1 MLHHNGAGRGET
13 AAEPEKEPDMK
24 LNVTDGRLVCCPNGR
39 IDSTNAAAFEQEL
52 TRAQAEHPGLA
63 LELDAGDLDYISSAG
78 LRVLLRKRKAAG
90 ELTVR
95 NVSQELYEIFD
106 VTGFTGILNVEKA
119 MRFVSVKGL
128 EALGSGVHSTVYR
141 LDGETILKV
150 VKDMSLDAIRAEMQ
164 ASKQVFIHGIPT
176 AISYDVVRTE
186 EGYGEVYEMFHAGVL
201 PAAVMAQPERLDE
214 YLRRFAALYRSLH
227 TVEIGENELESVH
240 DRYLAAAE
248 QAAPYLAAADR
259 AALDRFL
266 LAIPRRHTFV
276 HGDFHMG
283 NVMLQDGELV
293 LIDVGEAGWVHPLLD
308 FAQTMLAYT
317 SMTTLFQQ
325 DCRKTLGLEVGQAL
339 YIRENLLPLYFGET
353 GEALAR
359 KRTVIDAMRRVRLL
373 LISFMQGLDHMPPDY
388 DDILADARANV
399 FSRVDELCALIGSE
413 F

>member
-1 MLHHNGAGRGET
+1 
-13 AAEPEKEPDMK
+13 MK
-24 LNVTDGRLVCCPNGR
+24 SIETDGRLICWPTGR

-52 TRAQAEHPGLA
+52 ARARAGHPGSA
-63 LELDAGDLDYISSAG
+63 LVLDAENLDYISSAG
-78 LRVLLRKRKAAG
+78 LRVLLRLRKAAG

-95 NVSQELYEIFD
+95 NVSPTLYEIFEI
-106 VTGFTGILNVEKA
+106 TGFTAMIKVEKA
-119 MRFVSVKGL
+119 MRFVSVNGL
-128 EALGSGVHSTVYR
+128 EVLGSGAHSTVYR

-164 ASKQVFIHGIPT
+164 VSKQVFIRGIPT

-201 PAAVMAQPERLDE
+201 PAAVMAEPERLGE
-214 YLRRFAALYRSLH
+214 YLRRFAEMYKSLH
-227 TVEIGENELESVH
+227 AVEIGENELVNVH
-240 DRYLAAAE
+240 ERYLAAAD
-248 QAAPYLAAADR
+248 QAAPYLTAADQ
-259 AALDRFL
+259 AALHRFL
-266 LAIPRRHTFV
+266 MAIPQRHTFV

-293 LIDVGEAGWVHPLLD
+293 LIDVGEAGWGHPLLD

-317 SMTTLFQQ
+317 SMTTLLKK
-325 DCRKTLGLEVGQAL
+325 DCRRVLGMEVEQAL

-373 LISFMQGLDHMPPDY
+373 LICFLQGLDRMPPDY
-388 DDILADARANV
+388 DDIQADARSNV
-399 FSRVDELCALIGSE
+399 FSRVDELCALIESE

>member
-1 MLHHNGAGRGET
+1 MRSIE
-13 AAEPEKEPDMK
+13 
-24 LNVTDGRLVCCPNGR
+24 TDGVLICCPTGR

-52 TRAQAEHPGLA
+52 AQALAEHPGLA
-63 LELDAGDLDYISSAG
+63 LVLDAEGLDFISSAG
-78 LRVLLRKRKAAG
+78 LRILLRHRQTAG
-90 ELTVR
+90 ELTIR
-95 NVSQELYEIFD
+95 NVSPALYEIFD
-106 VTGFTGILNVEKA
+106 MTGFTTMMKVEKA
-119 MRFVSVKGL
+119 MRFVSVRGL
-128 EALGSGVHSTVYR
+128 EVLGSGVHSTVYL
-141 LDGETILKV
+141 LDEETILKV

-164 ASKQVFIHGIPT
+164 VSKQVFIHGIPT

-201 PAAVMAQPERLDE
+201 PAAVMAEPERLGE
-214 YLRRFAALYRSLH
+214 YLRRFTEMYKAIHA
-227 TVEIGENELESVH
+227 VEIGEGELDDVRE
-240 DRYLAAAE
+240 RYLSAADQAAAYMTAE
-248 QAAPYLAAADR
+248 DH
-259 AALDRFL
+259 AALRRFL
-266 LAIPRRHTFV
+266 LAIPQRHTFV

-293 LIDVGEAGWVHPLLD
+293 LIDVGEAGWGHPLLD

-317 SMTTLFQQ
+317 SMTTIRKQN
-325 DCRKTLGLEVGQAL
+325 CRRILGVEVEQAL

-373 LISFMQGLDHMPPDY
+373 LICFLQGWDHMPSDF
-388 DDILADARANV
+388 DNILEDARANV

>member
-1 MLHHNGAGRGET
+1 
-13 AAEPEKEPDMK
+13 MK
-24 LNVTDGRLVCCPNGR
+24 LIVTDGRLVCCPTGR

-52 TRAQAEHPGLA
+52 ARARAGHPGSA
-63 LELDAGDLDYISSAG
+63 LVLDAENLDYISSAG
-78 LRVLLRKRKAAG
+78 LRVLLRLRKAAG

-95 NVSQELYEIFD
+95 NVSPALYEIFEI
-106 VTGFTGILNVEKA
+106 TGFTAMIKVEKA
-119 MRFVSVKGL
+119 MRFVSVNGL
-128 EALGSGVHSTVYR
+128 EVLGSGAHSTVYR

-164 ASKQVFIHGIPT
+164 VSKQVFIRGIPT

-214 YLRRFAALYRSLH
+214 YLRRFTEMYKSIHA
-227 TVEIGENELESVH
+227 VEIGENELENVH
-240 DRYLAAAE
+240 ARYLAAAD
-248 QAAPYLAAADR
+248 QAAPYMTAADH
-259 AALDRFL
+259 AALRRFL
-266 LAIPRRHTFV
+266 LAIPQRHTFV

-293 LIDVGEAGWVHPLLD
+293 LIDVGEAGWGHPLLD

-317 SMTTLFQQ
+317 SMTTLFKQN
-325 DCRKTLGLEVGQAL
+325 CRKTLGVDVEQAL

-373 LISFMQGLDHMPPDY
+373 LIFFLQGLEQMPPDF

-399 FSRVDELCALIGSE
+399 FSRVDELCRLIGSE

>member
-1 MLHHNGAGRGET
+1 
-13 AAEPEKEPDMK
+13 MK
-24 LNVTDGRLVCCPNGR
+24 SIETDGELVCFPTGR

-52 TRAQAEHPGLA
+52 TRAQAEHPDLT
-63 LELDAGDLDYISSAG
+63 LVLDAEGLDYISSAG
-78 LRVLLRKRKAAG
+78 LRVLLRQRKVAG

-95 NVSQELYEIFD
+95 NVSPALYDIFD
-106 VTGFTGILNVEKA
+106 VTGFTDMLKVEKA
-119 MRFVSVKGL
+119 LRSISVNGL
-128 EALGSGVHSTVYR
+128 EVLGSGVHSTVYR
-141 LDGETILKV
+141 LDEETILKV

-164 ASKQVFIHGIPT
+164 VSKQVFIRGIPT
-176 AISYDVVRTE
+176 SISYDVVRTE

-214 YLRRFAALYRSLH
+214 YLRRFAEMYKSLH
-227 TVEIGENELESVH
+227 AVEIGENELDNVH

-248 QAAPYLAAADR
+248 QAAPYMTAADH
-259 AALDRFL
+259 AALRRFL
-266 LAIPRRHTFV
+266 LAIPQRHTFV

-293 LIDVGEAGWVHPLLD
+293 LIDVGEAGWGNPLLD

-317 SMTTLFQQ
+317 SMTTVRKEN
-325 DCRKTLGLEVGQAL
+325 CRMVLGMEIKQAL

-373 LISFMQGLDHMPPDY
+373 LISFLQGMDHMLPDF
-388 DDILADARANV
+388 DDILADARSNV
-399 FSRVDELCALIGSE
+399 FSRVDDLCTLIGSE